1 MIFINSKSPKR
12 FTERDLQEIDYM
24 FNAGY
29 HKIFFSEFDRSE
41 YLGCTAL
48 GSFCDTCYFKDN
60 CPAGCEDDPKGIIT
74 ELQETHPERFL

>member
-1 MIFINSKSPKR
+1 MSPESSKR

-29 HKIFFSEFDRSE
+29 LRIFFSEFNRSE
-41 YLGCTAL
+41 YLGCTVL
-48 GSFCDTCYFKDN
+48 GDFCDTCYFKDN
-60 CPAGCEDDPKGIIT
+60 CPAGGYGDPKGIIT